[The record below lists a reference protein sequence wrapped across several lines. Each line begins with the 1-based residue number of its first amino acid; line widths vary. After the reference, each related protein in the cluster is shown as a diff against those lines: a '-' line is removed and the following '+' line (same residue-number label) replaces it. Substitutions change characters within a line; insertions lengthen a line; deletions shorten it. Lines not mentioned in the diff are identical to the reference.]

1 MDCSAINMIDLQ
13 FLTNPTELQKIQK
26 DHNMLQIDQQDIIF
40 YKKRIFQ
47 MAKDIL
53 LQNQTDSKVKH
64 AFDSFCKVCI
74 EYFKFID
81 KSDIIQTDYSHIKVK
96 KDLPNENIDLHTTNK
111 IIMRKKKIH
120 SPKITDHI
128 KIKIKRKNNKKKTI
142 IPKKRVFNLKDK
154 TFQVKGTEKK

>member
-1 MDCSAINMIDLQ
+1 
-13 FLTNPTELQKIQK
+13 
-26 DHNMLQIDQQDIIF
+26 MLQIDQQDIIF

-96 KDLPNENIDLHTTNK
+96 KDLSKENIDLHTTNK
-111 IIMRKKKIH
+111 IIMRKKKYIRQKLQIILKLRLKE
-120 SPKITDHI
+120 KITR
-128 KIKIKRKNNKKKTI
+128 RKPLFQKS
-142 IPKKRVFNLKDK
+142 VFLI
-154 TFQVKGTEKK
+154 